1 MSMRITTNMVMRNYN
16 KNLSRTVGG
25 LESARKQLQSGRRF
39 SQSYE
44 DPTAAAKGAVL
55 DRRYARNGDYLG
67 AVENTQKWQDT
78 QESVLL
84 ELNEVVRNIDR
95 DYSTTVM
102 NDPEGKVGRDAY
114 AANLRELQRSMIN
127 TLNVKYSDVFVMA
140 GNDGLNAPFTF
151 EDGVVKYRGLDVD
164 DPANQE
170 ALDKMAKESSYID
183 LGFGL
188 SFDDKGE
195 VISSSAFDSALPGI
209 NIVGYGKTDGKY
221 SNNLIVLA
229 GQMAEVLE
237 ADEFDSEAYSEL
249 WEHFRERGETVSD
262 QFAKLG
268 AKTQLL
274 EATKERLTKEK
285 DNIYEQYKSTIG
297 IEEEEAITNYS
308 WAQYAYN
315 VALKIGTSI
324 IGPSLLDFMN

>member
-25 LESARKQLQSGRRF
+25 LESARKQVQSGRRF

-127 TLNVKYSDVFVMA
+127 
-140 GNDGLNAPFTF
+140 
-151 EDGVVKYRGLDVD
+151 
-164 DPANQE
+164 
-170 ALDKMAKESSYID
+170 
-183 LGFGL
+183 
-188 SFDDKGE
+188 
-195 VISSSAFDSALPGI
+195 
-209 NIVGYGKTDGKY
+209 
-221 SNNLIVLA
+221 
-229 GQMAEVLE
+229 QMC
-237 ADEFDSEAYSEL
+237 
-249 WEHFRERGETVSD
+249 
-262 QFAKLG
+262 
-268 AKTQLL
+268 
-274 EATKERLTKEK
+274 
-285 DNIYEQYKSTIG
+285 
-297 IEEEEAITNYS
+297 
-308 WAQYAYN
+308 
-315 VALKIGTSI
+315 
-324 IGPSLLDFMN
+324 

>member
-25 LESARKQLQSGRRF
+25 LESARKQVQSGRRF

-188 SFDDKGE
+188 SFDDKG
-195 VISSSAFDSALPGI
+195 
-209 NIVGYGKTDGKY
+209 
-221 SNNLIVLA
+221 VL
-229 GQMAEVLE
+229 
-237 ADEFDSEAYSEL
+237 
-249 WEHFRERGETVSD
+249 
-262 QFAKLG
+262 
-268 AKTQLL
+268 
-274 EATKERLTKEK
+274 
-285 DNIYEQYKSTIG
+285 
-297 IEEEEAITNYS
+297 
-308 WAQYAYN
+308 
-315 VALKIGTSI
+315 
-324 IGPSLLDFMN
+324 